1 VELAG
6 TENEKQGYSA
16 LERIMF
22 LMTPILFAIVLLG
35 VLYTLFNIDFR
46 NKMLET
52 GNSIPFLK
60 DVLPEPKVAG
70 GALNDDDVL
79 KTANMS
85 SKIADLQAQLTAI
98 ESELAAA
105 NQTKTTLEQEVKVL
119 ESDNTQLK
127 SANDDQLLEDEQY
140 QAKIQELASMF
151 SKISPS
157 KAAPILQSMTLD
169 EMVLV
174 FANMRADDRVRIME
188 KMNPQ
193 TAADA
198 AMKLKDNVKVKDLQ
212 IAALQAKLDAQKTPQ
227 KAQASSV
234 LDQEQLSATFTAM
247 DPKSA
252 AELLVKMVDVSPS
265 KVLRILNAVDNASR
279 STILAEMSALNETIT
294 AQVVSKLMPGS

>member
-1 VELAG
+1 MAG
-6 TENEKQGYSA
+6 TENEKQGYST

-35 VLYTLFNIDFR
+35 VLYTLFNNDFR
-46 NKMLET
+46 NKMLEA
-52 GNSIPFLK
+52 GNSIPFIK

-70 GALNDDDVL
+70 GLTNDDEL
-79 KTANMS
+79 KTSNMS
-85 SKIADLQAQLTAI
+85 AKIADLQAQLTEI

-105 NQTKTTLEQEVKVL
+105 NQTKTSLEQEVKNL
-119 ESDNTQLK
+119 ENDNSQLK
-127 SANDDQLLEDEQY
+127 SANDEQSLEDEQY

-151 SKISPS
+151 SKITPS

-174 FANMRADDRVRIME
+174 FANMRPDDRVRIME

-198 AMKLKDNVKVKDLQ
+198 AMKLKDNVKAKDLQ
-212 IAALQAKLDAQKTPQ
+212 IAALQAKLESLKTPVT
-227 KAQASSV
+227 KPASSV

-247 DPKSA
+247 DAKSA
-252 AELLVKMVDVSPS
+252 GELLIKMVEVSPS
-265 KVLRILNAVDNASR
+265 KVLRVLNAVDNETR
-279 STILAEMSALNETIT
+279 SAIIAEMSGIDEKLT
-294 AQVVSKLMPGS
+294 AQMVAKLMTGS

>member
-1 VELAG
+1 MELAG
-6 TENEKQGYSA
+6 TDNEKQGYST

-35 VLYTLFNIDFR
+35 VLYTLFNNDFR
-46 NKMLET
+46 NKMLEA
-52 GNSIPFLK
+52 GNSIPFIK

-70 GALNDDDVL
+70 GLTNDDAL
-79 KTANMS
+79 KASNMS
-85 SKIADLQAQLTAI
+85 AKIADLQAQLTAI

-105 NQTKTTLEQEVKVL
+105 NQTKTTLEQEVKSL
-119 ESDNTQLK
+119 ENDNSQLK
-127 SANDDQLLEDEQY
+127 SANEEQSLEDEQY

-151 SKISPS
+151 SKITPS

-174 FANMRADDRVRIME
+174 FANMRPDDRVRIME

-198 AMKLKDNVKVKDLQ
+198 AMKLKDNVKAKDLQ
-212 IAALQAKLDAQKTPQ
+212 IAALQAKLDSQKTTVAKP
-227 KAQASSV
+227 ASSV

-247 DPKSA
+247 DAKSA
-252 AELLVKMVDVSPS
+252 GELLIKMVEVSPS
-265 KVLRILNAVDNASR
+265 KVLRILNAVDNETR
-279 STILAEMSALNETIT
+279 SAILAEMSGINETLT
-294 AQVVSKLMPGS
+294 AQMVSKLMTGS

>member
-1 VELAG
+1 MELAG
-6 TENEKQGYSA
+6 TENEKQGYST

-70 GALNDDDVL
+70 GAINDDDL

-85 SKIADLQAQLTAI
+85 AKIADLQAQLTAI

-105 NQTKTTLEQEVKVL
+105 NQTKTTLEQEVKEL

-151 SKISPS
+151 SKIAPS

-227 KAQASSV
+227 KTQASSV

-265 KVLRILNAVDNASR
+265 KVLRILNAVDNTSR

-294 AQVVSKLMPGS
+294 AQLVSKLMPGS

>member
-1 VELAG
+1 MELAG
-6 TENEKQGYSA
+6 MDNEKQGYST

-46 NKMLET
+46 NKMLEA
-52 GNSIPFLK
+52 GNSVPFLK

-70 GALNDDDVL
+70 GPGNDDAL

-85 SKIADLQAQLTAI
+85 AKIADLQTQLTAI

-105 NQTKTTLEQEVKVL
+105 NLTKATLEQEVKDL
-119 ESDNTQLK
+119 ESDNIQLK
-127 SANDDQLLEDEQY
+127 GVNDDQLLEDEQY

-151 SKISPS
+151 SKITPS

-174 FANMRADDRVRIME
+174 FANMRPDDRVRIME

-198 AMKLKDNVKVKDLQ
+198 AMKLKDNVQAKDLQ
-212 IAALQAKLDAQKTPQ
+212 IAALQARLDSQKSPTTKP
-227 KAQASSV
+227 ASSV

-247 DPKSA
+247 NAKSA
-252 AELLVKMVDVSPS
+252 AELLIKMIDVSPS
-265 KVLRILNAVDNASR
+265 KVLRILNSVDNQTR
-279 STILAEMSALNETIT
+279 SSIIAEMSGINETTT
-294 AQVVSKLMPGS
+294 AKIVAKLMTGS

>member
-1 VELAG
+1 MELAG
-6 TENEKQGYSA
+6 TDNEKQGYST

-35 VLYTLFNIDFR
+35 VLYTLFNNDFR
-46 NKMLET
+46 NKMLEA
-52 GNSIPFLK
+52 GNSIPFIK

-70 GALNDDDVL
+70 GLTNDDAL
-79 KTANMS
+79 KASNMS
-85 SKIADLQAQLTAI
+85 AKIADLQAQLTAI

-105 NQTKTTLEQEVKVL
+105 NQTKTTLEQEVKSL
-119 ESDNTQLK
+119 ENDNSQLK
-127 SANDDQLLEDEQY
+127 SANEEQSLEDEQY

-151 SKISPS
+151 SKITPS

-174 FANMRADDRVRIME
+174 FANMRPDDRVRIME

-198 AMKLKDNVKVKDLQ
+198 AMKLKDNVKAKDLQ
-212 IAALQAKLDAQKTPQ
+212 IAALQSKLDSQKTTVAKP
-227 KAQASSV
+227 ASSV

-247 DPKSA
+247 DAKSA
-252 AELLVKMVDVSPS
+252 GELLIKMVEVSPS
-265 KVLRILNAVDNASR
+265 KVLRILNAVDNETR
-279 STILAEMSALNETIT
+279 SAILAEMSGINETLT
-294 AQVVSKLMPGS
+294 AQMVSKLMTGS

>member
-1 VELAG
+1 MELAG
-6 TENEKQGYSA
+6 TENEKQGYST

-35 VLYTLFNIDFR
+35 VLYTLFNNDFR
-46 NKMLET
+46 NKMLEA
-52 GNSIPFLK
+52 GNSIPFIK

-70 GALNDDDVL
+70 WLTNDDEL
-79 KTANMS
+79 KTSNMS
-85 SKIADLQAQLTAI
+85 AKIADLQAQLTAI

-105 NQTKTTLEQEVKVL
+105 NQTKTSLEQEVKNL
-119 ESDNTQLK
+119 ENDNSQLK
-127 SANDDQLLEDEQY
+127 SANDEQSLEDEQY

-151 SKISPS
+151 SKITPS

-174 FANMRADDRVRIME
+174 FANMRPDDRVRIME

-198 AMKLKDNVKVKDLQ
+198 AMKLKDNVKAKDLQ
-212 IAALQAKLDAQKTPQ
+212 IAALQAKLESLKTPVT
-227 KAQASSV
+227 KPASSV

-247 DPKSA
+247 DAKSA
-252 AELLVKMVDVSPS
+252 GELLIKMVEVSPS
-265 KVLRILNAVDNASR
+265 KVLRILNAVDNETR
-279 STILAEMSALNETIT
+279 SAIIAEMSGIDEKLT
-294 AQVVSKLMPGS
+294 AQMVTKLMTGS

>member
-1 VELAG
+1 MELAG
-6 TENEKQGYSA
+6 TENEKQGYST

-46 NKMLET
+46 NKVLEA
-52 GNSIPFLK
+52 GNSVPFLK

-70 GALNDDDVL
+70 GAVNDDVL

-105 NQTKTTLEQEVKVL
+105 NQTKSALEQEVKDL
-119 ESDNTQLK
+119 ENDNSQLK
-127 SANDDQLLEDEQY
+127 SSNDEQLLEDEQY
-140 QAKIQELASMF
+140 QAKIQELAGMF
-151 SKISPS
+151 SKITPS

-174 FANMRADDRVRIME
+174 FANMRPDDRVRIME

-227 KAQASSV
+227 KTQASSV
-234 LDQEQLSATFTAM
+234 LDETQLSATFTAM
-247 DPKSA
+247 APKSA

-265 KVLRILNAVDNASR
+265 KVLRILNAVGDAPR
-279 STILAEMSALNETIT
+279 STILSEMSAINETVA
-294 AQVVSKLMPGS
+294 AQLVAKLMSGS